1 MSVKFDVNGAQ
12 NVEVSVKVPCE
23 KTLEEQLAIMEAYT
37 EAHKAH
43 RESPKE
49 LREAACLQ
57 VLYPRLFRKIM
68 GTYLPGGWIFCP
80 SASGASPLWEAWGIT
95 ACSISFWPLRKSW
108 KQRSRRPGR
117 ARCMI
122 TGWSTI

>member
-49 LREAACLQ
+49 LR
-57 VLYPRLFRKIM
+57 
-68 GTYLPGGWIFCP
+68 
-80 SASGASPLWEAWGIT
+80 
-95 ACSISFWPLRKSW
+95 
-108 KQRSRRPGR
+108 
-117 ARCMI
+117 
-122 TGWSTI
+122 